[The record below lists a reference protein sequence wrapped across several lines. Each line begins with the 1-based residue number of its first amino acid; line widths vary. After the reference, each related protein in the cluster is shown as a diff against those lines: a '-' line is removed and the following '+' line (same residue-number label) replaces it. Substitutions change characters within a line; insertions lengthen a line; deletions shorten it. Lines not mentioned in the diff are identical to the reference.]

1 MERRLGKGELDEG
14 VKKYKLQ
21 LELNTRDAMYN
32 MINIINTV
40 VWSGRSSGEGNG
52 SLGNIMDRGA
62 WQGSMGV
69 TKEFNTA

>member
-1 MERRLGKGELDEG
+1 MITGRGDRVERRLGKGELDEG

-40 VWSGRSSGEGNG
+40 WCCVSS
-52 SLGNIMDRGA
+52 
-62 WQGSMGV
+62 V
-69 TKEFNTA
+69 